1 MNDTRFFKRKCL
13 LIGFETFER
22 VMQEITGDKTVE
34 IEKDYPV
41 LSCYS
46 RENDYAYDEDE
57 IKDMIGNYLS
67 VSITAVMM
75 LSDLEEIYFIEGGK

>member
-1 MNDTRFFKRKCL
+1 MKDTRFFERKCL
-13 LIGFETFER
+13 LIGFKTFER

-46 RENDYAYDEDE
+46 RENDCAYEEDE
-57 IKDMIGNYLS
+57 IKDMIGNYLETN
-67 VSITAVMM
+67 ITSVMM
-75 LSDLEEIYFIEGGK
+75 LADLEEIYFIVGR